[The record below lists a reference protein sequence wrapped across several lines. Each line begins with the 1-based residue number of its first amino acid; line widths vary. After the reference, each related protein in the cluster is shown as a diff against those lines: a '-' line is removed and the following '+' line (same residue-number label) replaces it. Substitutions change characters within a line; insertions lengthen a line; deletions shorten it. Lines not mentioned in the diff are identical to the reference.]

1 MRTDSTVTVATLV
14 IRALHAL
21 LGDVF
26 AHGHSEYWMK
36 GGRASTKSS
45 FISLCIVVLVKVYPF
60 ANAVVVRRFSNT
72 LRESVYNQI
81 LWAISALGLN
91 NEFKGNVSPME
102 IIYKPTGQK
111 IVFRGL
117 DDPVKLKSTKFVVGY
132 AAIQWFEEL
141 DQINCWEDV
150 SSALKTFKRGGAM
163 FWTFYSYNPPKTL
176 WSWVNRKALE
186 MERKPGCI
194 VSHTTYLDVIE
205 SGHAD
210 WLGEPFILDAEY
222 QRQTNPVQYR
232 WEMLGEITGTGG
244 SVFDNIRQQRFS
256 DAEVRDFEH
265 TRCGLDWGWFP
276 DPWRFVRAD
285 LNLRDRRLVIFQEL
299 SANRKTPS
307 ETAPMVVDALT
318 WADREGERP
327 RYHDETVWCDD
338 TADGKVQM
346 REYRRDFGIN
356 ARPSRKGGMRK
367 LSYQWL
373 QGLREIVIDPV
384 RCPLT
389 FEEFSLKEYEK
400 DKNDEWI
407 DEIPDGNDHSIDA
420 VRYMVMEDVIRAA

>member
-1 MRTDSTVTVATLV
+1 MHKVNVAHLIIKAFDAMFNEV
-14 IRALHAL
+14 FGGRA
-21 LGDVF
+21 
-26 AHGHSEYWMK
+26 SEFWMK
-36 GGRASTKSS
+36 GGRGSTKSS
-45 FISLCIVVLVKVYPF
+45 FISIVIVLLIVSFPF
-60 ANAVVVRRFSNT
+60 ANAVVIRRFSNT
-72 LRESVYNQI
+72 LKDSVYEQI
-81 LWAISALGLN
+81 GWAINALGLG
-91 NEFKGNVSPME
+91 EWFKGTKSPME
-102 IIYKPTGQK
+102 YVYKPTGQR

-117 DDPVKLKSTKFVVGY
+117 DDPLKLKSTKFSKGY

-141 DQINCWEDV
+141 DQINCWDDV
-150 SSALKTFKRGGAM
+150 SSALKSLKRGGSR

-186 MERKPGCI
+186 MERKPGC
-194 VSHTTYLDVIE
+194 VVDHSTYLDVIE
-205 SGHAD
+205 SGCAE
-210 WLGEPFILDAEY
+210 WLGQPFIEDAEY
-222 QRQTNPVQYR
+222 LKETDEKQYR

-256 DAEVRDFEH
+256 DAEIRNFEH
-265 TRCGLDWGWFP
+265 TRSGLDWGWFP

-285 LNLRDRRLVIFQEL
+285 LNLRDRRLIIFEEL

-307 ETAPMVVDALT
+307 ETGPMVVDALT
-318 WADREGERP
+318 WADRDGERP

-346 REYRRDFGIN
+346 REYRRDFGIK
-356 ARPSRKGGMRK
+356 ARPARKGGMRK

-400 DKNDEWI
+400 DRNDQWI

-420 VRYMVMEDVIRAA
+420 VRYMVMEDVIRGR